1 MTKTIIVR
9 ARDVMEQRHIEMS
22 GLSTVAEAIETLRRE
37 NAHVIIVEKRNA
49 DDVYGMVLLAD
60 IAKRVLA
67 KDRSPGR
74 VNIYE
79 VMVKPVVSVPPCMDI
94 RYCARLFDRL
104 GLSDAPVIENEV
116 VVGVLNYDQ
125 MVLQGMQS

>member
-22 GLSTVAEAIETLRRE
+22 GLSTVVEAIEMLRGK
-37 NAHVIIVEKRNA
+37 NADVIIVEKRNA

-60 IAKRVLA
+60 IATRVLA

-74 VNIYE
+74 VNLYE
-79 VMVKPVVSVPPCMDI
+79 VMIKPVVSVPPCMDI

-104 GLSDAPVIENEV
+104 DLSHAPVIENEV
-116 VVGVLNYDQ
+116 VVGILNYDQ
-125 MVLQGMQS
+125 MVLQGMQV